1 MTGHPWTIRRALR
14 DRAGLTL
21 MEVVLALAIF
31 MVGSVSVI
39 GLFVAASLLH
49 TDAVNRRTASFIAHE
64 VLAEVAAA
72 PSGNVFA
79 RTRLTADFIR
89 GDSWLWVAAVDPT
102 ISSPNADFADSQGP
116 LLVGSELFW
125 YGLQDTGT
133 VPPRFGTLTPGL
145 YDTID
150 TDHAVAEH
158 VLQPLTWR
166 YILDEEIDSDIPGG
180 AGRDYDDPTAE
191 VTFNVAWTVDPEGPN
206 GLDLPVY
213 AVVGQ
218 EWMRISEITANDTGT
233 HIATLRVLEDD
244 RRQGQEEAD
253 AVYHRRGVPVTIA
266 REHPRY
272 PGFYYTVQ
280 FFPVNSS
287 GAESAVVVS
296 VGYGPRG
303 RFRTHFLRSTYTPPR
318 L

>member
-79 RTRLTADFIR
+79 RTRLTADFAI
-89 GDSWLWVAAVDPT
+89 GDPWLWVAAVDPT

-125 YGLQDTGT
+125 YAFQDTGT

-145 YDTID
+145 YDATP

-158 VLQPLTWR
+158 VLQPLTWH
-166 YILDEEIDSDIPGG
+166 YILDQDIARDIPDTD
-180 AGRDYDDPTAE
+180 RDYDDPTLQ
-191 VTFNVAWTVDPEGPN
+191 VDFNVNWTVDPEGPN

-218 EWMRISEITANDTGT
+218 EWMRISEIPLNNTTT
-233 HIATLRVLEDD
+233 HTATLRVLEDD
-244 RRQGQEEAD
+244 RRQGQEETD
-253 AVYHRRGVPVTIA
+253 AVYHRYGVPVTIA

-272 PGFYYTVQ
+272 PNFYYTVQ